1 MLEPRILPCGWFRFF
16 TVVVRVVSNVF
27 LSFFAGMLLKGDQ
40 HSWLQYLIKVT
51 ALSKIDLRVKFY
63 ILLHTIITVSVRKH
77 AVSSLCVWYVWMCT
91 YQILGYSVGSEKKII
106 ACMMVCVLDRPHV
119 YQADPVRLVDSFLS
133 FFLSFYNDPAYL
145 IDSRHFGDWTS
156 AWPSWMTG
164 DLIKFSR
171 MWLSIQWLLQL
182 TLEKSLF
189 LLTSRGSWSSGQ
201 LAGVIL

>member
-40 HSWLQYLIKVT
+40 HSWLQYLIQVT

-91 YQILGYSVGSEKKII
+91 YQILGYSVGSEKKNH
-106 ACMMVCVLDRPHV
+106 CVHDGVCARPPPCLPSWPRSLGRFV
-119 YQADPVRLVDSFLS
+119 SFFLS
-133 FFLSFYNDPAYL
+133 FFLQWSCVSDWFKTLRWLDKRLAFVNDRRS
-145 IDSRHFGDWTS
+145 D
-156 AWPSWMTG
+156 
-164 DLIKFSR
+164 
-171 MWLSIQWLLQL
+171 
-182 TLEKSLF
+182 
-189 LLTSRGSWSSGQ
+189 
-201 LAGVIL
+201 